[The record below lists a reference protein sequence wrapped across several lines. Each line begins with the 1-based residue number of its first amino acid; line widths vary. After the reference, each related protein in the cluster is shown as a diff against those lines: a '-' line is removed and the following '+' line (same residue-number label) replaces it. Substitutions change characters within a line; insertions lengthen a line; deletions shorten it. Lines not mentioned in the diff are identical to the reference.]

1 MRSGIRLRAVVR
13 ARTLFCPR
21 TVTGMGYAGAEVA
34 RCLGVT
40 TSSVNRLAVSEELP
54 AVRQYRNAPWNL
66 PHFAVLYYQQIPDME
81 WPVKKKRPG
90 SFYFSDALK
99 A

>member
-1 MRSGIRLRAVVR
+1 MGRGIERTPIFRSAADRADFVTRMISAREGVLESALRSGIRLRAVVR
-13 ARTLFCPR
+13 ARKLLRPI

-54 AVRQYRNAPWNL
+54 EVRQHLNAL
-66 PHFAVLYYQQIPDME
+66 
-81 WPVKKKRPG
+81 
-90 SFYFSDALK
+90 
-99 A
+99 